1 MQLGWSQKQRLARD
15 GYLVMRGLV
24 PPVRIEAALAAINRS
39 LGEKGL
45 PPDRLAD
52 MRAKTFC
59 PELVR
64 TPELKGLYGE
74 TPARE
79 LAEAAIGRV
88 RPPIE
93 AQIALRFPQA
103 QARPLVPHIDG
114 MYAPGNGVP
123 VGTLLH
129 FTGLIGIFLSD
140 VTMPDAGNFTVWPGS
155 HRLLEAHFRQHGTS
169 SIVSGFPAVDLP
181 EPRPLTG
188 RAGDVVLA
196 HYALA
201 HAAGANLSPHVRY
214 AVFFRLYHADH
225 DRAGTRPLT
234 DQWSL
239 WEGMRGVAGAAVEPR

>member
-1 MQLGWSQKQRLARD
+1 MQLGWSQKQRLVRD
-15 GYLVMRGLV
+15 GYLQLRGLV

-45 PPDRLAD
+45 PPDRLDD

-64 TPELKGLYGE
+64 SPELKALYSE

-88 RPPIE
+88 KPPVE

-114 MYAPGNGVP
+114 MYVPGNGVP
-123 VGTLLH
+123 MGTLMH
-129 FTGLIGIFLSD
+129 FTGLIGIYLSD
-140 VTMPDAGNFTVWPGS
+140 VLTPDAGNFTVWPGS
-155 HRLLEAHFRQHGTS
+155 HRLLEGHFRQHGTN
-169 SIVSGFPAVDLP
+169 SIVSGFPPLDLP
-181 EPRPLTG
+181 QPRALTG

-201 HAAGANLSPHVRY
+201 HAGGPNRGPHVRY

-225 DRAGTRPLT
+225 QKAGMRPLT
-234 DQWSL
+234 QLWSL
-239 WEGMRGVAGAAVEPR
+239 WEGMRDAVAAEVPG